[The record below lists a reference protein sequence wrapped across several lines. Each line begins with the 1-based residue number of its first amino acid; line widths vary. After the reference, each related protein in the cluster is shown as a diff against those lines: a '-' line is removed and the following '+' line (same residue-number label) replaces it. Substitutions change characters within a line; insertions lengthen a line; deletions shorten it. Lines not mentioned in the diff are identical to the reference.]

1 MQPVLGTDRQGMTAG
16 RKGHAVTPHP
26 GLPTQPA
33 AAPPASSSAGL
44 LRHRTGLASGGCVRV
59 VLPGRCAA
67 RVLSTDWPCPNP
79 AAPRPREPFIHLQ
92 GT

>member
-44 LRHRTGLASGGCVRV
+44 LRHRTGLASGALCPRGPPRSLRSACPQYRLA
-59 VLPGRCAA
+59 LP
-67 RVLSTDWPCPNP
+67 
-79 AAPRPREPFIHLQ
+79 
-92 GT
+92 